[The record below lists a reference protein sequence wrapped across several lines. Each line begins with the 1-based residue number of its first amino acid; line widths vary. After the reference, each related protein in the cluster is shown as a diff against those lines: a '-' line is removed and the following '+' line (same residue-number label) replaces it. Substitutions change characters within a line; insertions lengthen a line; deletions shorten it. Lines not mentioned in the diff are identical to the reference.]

1 MTIAKT
7 GNRAQ
12 YTGDGSTVAFAY
24 AFRFFDATDLGVY
37 TLTAGVEAKKV

>member
-12 YTGDGSTVAFAY
+12 YTGDGTTVSFAY
-24 AFRFFDATDLGVY
+24 GFRFFNDSDLGVY
-37 TLTAGVEAKKV
+37 VLSTAGR